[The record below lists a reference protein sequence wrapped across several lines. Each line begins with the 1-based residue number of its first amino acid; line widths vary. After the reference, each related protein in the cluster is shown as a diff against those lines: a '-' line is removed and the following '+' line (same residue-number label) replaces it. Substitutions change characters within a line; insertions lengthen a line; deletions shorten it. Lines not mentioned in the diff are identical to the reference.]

1 VDSSYPGYQGNP
13 YSRQWFRPATLPS
26 EDPAPMH
33 IELAR
38 FEEGRFVGRD
48 EVAVVGRAL
57 DASGQPIANAIVGT
71 STLIPQ
77 DGGTL
82 ELHAVSDL
90 QSTSADG
97 SFRLLVSRGDRYRSS
112 IARSMGGT
120 MQTADFTLSLRDSE
134 CQHDIVFH

>member
-1 VDSSYPGYQGNP
+1 VVARQASGCLDRREAAGEVRGDS
-13 YSRQWFRPATLPS
+13 RRPA
-26 EDPAPMH
+26 
-33 IELAR
+33 
-38 FEEGRFVGRD
+38 GRKNGRGGNTR
-48 EVAVVGRAL
+48 VGRAL

-97 SFRLLVSRGDRYRSS
+97 SFRLLVGRGDRYRSS
-112 IARSMGGT
+112 IARSIGGAV
-120 MQTADFTLSLRDSE
+120 QTADFTLSLRDRE